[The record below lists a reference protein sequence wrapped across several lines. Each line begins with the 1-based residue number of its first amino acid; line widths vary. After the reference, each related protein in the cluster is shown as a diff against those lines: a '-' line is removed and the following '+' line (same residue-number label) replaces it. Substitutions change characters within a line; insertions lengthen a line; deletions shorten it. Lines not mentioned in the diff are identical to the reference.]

1 MTLATFINR
10 LNTIREFVKRAN
22 EIDEL
27 TGTSWCESYIEPL
40 FGVAFDGIMPE
51 VYSDQEED
59 VVEHLSDIIF
69 APDNKYSYEDIRQFY
84 TTYFESQTKERELD

>member
-10 LNTIREFVKRAN
+10 LNTMREFVKRAN

-51 VYSDQEED
+51 VYSD
-59 VVEHLSDIIF
+59 
-69 APDNKYSYEDIRQFY
+69 
-84 TTYFESQTKERELD
+84 